1 MRSRRIVI
9 PLVVN
14 AVLLAVLVVVRLPGV
29 AHAQNA
35 GNRPRGEYAM
45 LAGRLG
51 EGGSVIYVTD
61 SASGEMVALK
71 WDSSRR
77 TLSGL
82 GYRPVGNDAN
92 QQMGR

>member
-1 MRSRRIVI
+1 MRSGRIIV
-9 PLVVN
+9 PLIVN
-14 AVLLAVLVVVRLPGV
+14 AVLLAVLLVVRWAGV
-29 AHAQNA
+29 AYAQG

-51 EGGSVIYVTD
+51 EGGSVVYVLD

-77 TLSGL
+77 TLTGL
-82 GYRPVGNDAN
+82 GYRPLGGDAS
-92 QQMGR
+92 QQLGR